1 MNGWFGTDGKLM
13 QLLDKLGQMVV
24 LSVLWLLGCV
34 LILPAG
40 GATAALYYAVT
51 KSLRLGQGDA
61 IKEFFRSLRA
71 NFLRGLA
78 AFGMVVLCVALL
90 ALDRNILTHVQG
102 MTLLKAATVLLTV
115 LAVLASVYI
124 FPILSRFR
132 MSVGRALT
140 LAFAMSLRCLPYTLL
155 ILAAAVVGALAQIYL
170 LPMATVLLLPA
181 LCCYGLSFFVEKAL
195 RRYMP
200 PKEEN
205 EDAWY
210 YS

>member
-1 MNGWFGTDGKLM
+1 MNGLFGAEGKLA
-13 QLLDKLGQMVV
+13 QLLDRLGQMVA
-24 LSVLWLLGCV
+24 LSALWLLGCL

-40 GATAALYYAVT
+40 GATTALYYAVT
-51 KSLRLGQGDA
+51 KSVRFGQGDA
-61 IKEFFRSLRA
+61 VKEFFRSLRA

-78 AFGMVVLCVALL
+78 AFGMVVLCAGLL
-90 ALDRNILTHVQG
+90 VLDRNILTHVEG
-102 MTLLKAATVLLTV
+102 KAPFKAAILLLSALTV
-115 LAVLASVYI
+115 FASVYI

-132 MSVGRALT
+132 MSPGRALA
-140 LAFAMSLRCLPYTLL
+140 LAFTMSLRCFPYTLL
-155 ILAAAVVGALAQIYL
+155 ILATAVVGAILQLYF
-170 LPMATVLLLPA
+170 LPMATVLLMPA
-181 LCCYGLSFFVEKAL
+181 VCCYGLSFFVEKAL